1 LRVDPLSRLSLFLH
15 WGKERKEKKE
25 LFLANPSAPHHQYW
39 ALRSARKQAEGLTC
53 LPQAREDHEACSS
66 ARLRTQGSLPEL
78 AEVLAQPIGLMEYL
92 KISLKIGKVVKLKN
106 YLIFQEEVSI
116 ICKEREIDQTF

>member
-1 LRVDPLSRLSLFLH
+1 MKPV
-15 WGKERKEKKE
+15 
-25 LFLANPSAPHHQYW
+25 
-39 ALRSARKQAEGLTC
+39 
-53 LPQAREDHEACSS
+53 SS

-78 AEVLAQPIGLMEYL
+78 AEVLAQAIGLMEYL

-116 ICKEREIDQTF
+116 ICKERKIDQTF

>member
-1 LRVDPLSRLSLFLH
+1 M
-15 WGKERKEKKE
+15 K
-25 LFLANPSAPHHQYW
+25 LA
-39 ALRSARKQAEGLTC
+39 
-53 LPQAREDHEACSS
+53 SS
-66 ARLRTQGSLPEL
+66 ARLRTQCSLPEL